1 MEQETNYNKIRT
13 KVFEEFCD
21 SLGRE
26 NVFDNIEERVCY
38 SFDSTKETSIPDLVI
53 RPHSTEHVSKIVS
66 IANQHNIPVCP
77 RGAGTGLSGGSVPIK
92 GGIALDLKNMNR
104 IVELN
109 ARDLTVTVEPGVV
122 TKDLQEEAANID
134 FFTRLNRG
142 VPDFQLLEETWQN
155 VREG

>member
-1 MEQETNYNKIRT
+1 MEQNPHNKIQA

-21 SLGRE
+21 SIGRE

-38 SFDSTKETSIPDLVI
+38 SFDATKEKSIPDLVV
-53 RPHSTEHVSKIVS
+53 RPHSTEHVLKIIS
-66 IANQHNIPVCP
+66 IANQHCIPICP
-77 RGAGTGLSGGSVPIK
+77 RGAGTGLSDGSVPIK

-122 TKDLQEEAANID
+122 TKDLQDEAAKHRL
-134 FFTRLNRG
+134 FTA
-142 VPDFQLLEETWQN
+142 
-155 VREG
+155 